1 MDKVYVIYS
10 ITENKKEIQGIYKSK
25 EMAKEVADG
34 LTMNY
39 ANNTFEEDLCAEDV
53 TFEVEGFSLL

>member
-25 EMAKEVADG
+25 EMAKKVADE

-39 ANNTFEEDLCAEDV
+39 TNNTFEEDFYAEDI
-53 TFEVEGFSLL
+53 TFEAEGFNLL